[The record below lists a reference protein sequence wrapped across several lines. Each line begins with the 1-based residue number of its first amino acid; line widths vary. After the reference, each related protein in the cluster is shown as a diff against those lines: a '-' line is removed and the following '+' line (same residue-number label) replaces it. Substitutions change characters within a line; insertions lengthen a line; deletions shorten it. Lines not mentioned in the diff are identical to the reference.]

1 MRPDNT
7 CYIYTKSTSPNENGN
22 TNDYEDLLRMMR
34 KFSIPIVTIHKGNSK
49 SIVCFAANGTT
60 EYIFEGNELLDIVPM
75 EITFKEWILCRFIP
89 PKGDGSTVTVYNH

>member
-1 MRPDNT
+1 MKPDET
-7 CYIYTKSTSPNENGN
+7 CYTCTKSTCTNGN
-22 TNDYEDLLRMMR
+22 GNDYEDLLRMMR

-49 SIVCFAANGTT
+49 GIICFAANGTT

-89 PKGDGSTVTVYNH
+89 PKGDGSTITIYNH